1 MKVVKLFVSSVSPG
15 ALVGILLMSG
25 LAASLWARTVNA
37 QTLDPDLRPDLRRAI
52 VAQEEPLGTK
62 GRTNGYVPERA
73 QRLAAIRSVS
83 AYNSGGDGPAAR
95 SLPHPSETS
104 VNVSAMALIS
114 AGTPLNKIL
123 HTSQLSLTSSAGSDE
138 QFVDRN
144 GDLIADER
152 TTLDSAGGS
161 FDIAVGRSG
170 ARYEVYSATLNNR
183 LVGVVVVALDT
194 NGDYR
199 VDTSNTYNL
208 RTDFNLPSAAA
219 VVTGTSNAGREF
231 VIVSSSGYYNSANPN
246 DPNNESSPGIVL
258 LVRDAATGG
267 FDASRSRELVRVG
280 DNRLYNAN
288 ALALLPN
295 NDLLIAD
302 FHSDELRII
311 RDTDGDGIPDTLAT
325 APYYSYRFSNDAPL
339 DIAVNSRGLVFSHSA
354 GNNTVMLALYD
365 DNADGRADRD
375 EVVVEGLSID
385 NNLFLHGLTVDRAGN
400 VYVIEDASGT
410 ADVTSSGGN
419 GGRPRID
426 ALPDPALNGF
436 LLDGPVFT
444 SADDEKTQA
453 LTGLSFG
460 YSNSLAGV
468 VHLALVNSAKLQ
480 GNATPDGLGSII
492 GTGLTRGAS
501 GATESEAAARGLRV
515 SVGGR
520 TVPVFS
526 FSDAQIN
533 VYVPDEVGNGSRSV
547 VVTVGGDVIAADE
560 VSVAKSNPGLFTVP
574 QNGAGEAIA
583 LLASGFRYSTGPFP
597 AKTDNQRSII
607 AIFGTGWRK
616 DLPAS
621 VQIGGRAALV
631 QYAGSSGQF
640 PGLDQINVEI
650 PEGSSGASTIVVTT
664 AGGLSSRNDVVVTI
678 R

>member
-1 MKVVKLFVSSVSPG
+1 MKVLKLFVSSASLD
-15 ALVGILLMSG
+15 ACARILLMSL
-25 LAASLWARTVNA
+25 LAACFCASTVKA

-52 VAQEEPLGTK
+52 VAQEEPLERK
-62 GRTNGYVPERA
+62 GRTNGYVPELKPG
-73 QRLAAIRSVS
+73 LAGVRNGSSSSVRR
-83 AYNSGGDGPAAR
+83 DG
-95 SLPHPSETS
+95 SLLHSMPHPSQSTAI
-104 VNVSAMALIS
+104 VSALTSIS
-114 AGTPLNKIL
+114 PGTPLNRIL
-123 HTSQLSLTSSAGSDE
+123 HTSQLSLTSAAGSDE
-138 QFVDRN
+138 QVVDRN

-170 ARYEVYSATLNNR
+170 ARYEVYSATLNNS

-199 VDTSNTYNL
+199 IDASNTYNL

-219 VVTGTSNAGREF
+219 VVTGTSKAGREF
-231 VIVSSSGYYNSANPN
+231 VIVSSSGYYNSSNPN
-246 DPNNESSPGIVL
+246 DPNNELSPGVIL
-258 LVRDAATGG
+258 LVRDPATGG
-267 FDASRSRELVRVG
+267 FDTARSRELVRVG

-295 NDLLIAD
+295 NDLLVAD

-311 RDTDGDGIPDTLAT
+311 RDTDSDGIPDTLAT

-375 EVVVEGLSID
+375 EVVVEGLSLD

-410 ADVTSSGGN
+410 ADTSSSGGN
-419 GGRPRID
+419 GGRPRVD
-426 ALPDPALNGF
+426 AFPDPALDGF
-436 LLDGPVFT
+436 LLDGPVFI
-444 SADDEKTQA
+444 SADDERTQA

-460 YSNSLAGV
+460 YSNTLADV
-468 VHLALVNSAKLQ
+468 AHLTLVNSARLQ
-480 GNATPDGLGSII
+480 GNATHDGLSSII

-501 GATESEAAARGLRV
+501 GATESEATARGLRV

-526 FSDAQIN
+526 FSDSQIN
-533 VYVPDEVGNGSRSV
+533 IYVPDEVGNGIRSV
-547 VVTVGGDVIAADE
+547 VVTLGSDVIAADA
-560 VSVAKSNPGLFTVP
+560 VNVAKSNPGIFTVP

-583 LLASGFRYSTGPFP
+583 LLVSGFRYSKGPFP
-597 AKTDNQRSII
+597 ARTDNQRSVI

-621 VQIGGRAALV
+621 VQIGGRAAVV
-631 QYAGSSGQF
+631 QYAGASGQF

-664 AGGLSSRNDVVVTI
+664 ASGLTSRNDVVVTI